1 MFRASSRS
9 ATFVLLALYAAVV
22 LVTLGWTPL
31 WLDEVQ
37 QFGNTRHSTVQELLR
52 WVQLNAGASPLPYL
66 AQRAAVNV
74 LGYSAFAARL
84 PAAVCGILSGVVF
97 AALCSRFLVRGR
109 WIAVALFLALPLQ
122 FRYGLEARVYS
133 QGLLFSL
140 VAMWLF
146 LRLRERSSPGLSPS
160 SLAVLYGMAVAV
172 GIYSQPLTCFPA
184 LAHVADGRTRRYVLP
199 AITAAGLSFLPW
211 YVLQRQAQAQYALS
225 VKPIAFFSF
234 RQVMPQVL
242 LHDLTGGGY
251 ACTAALLL
259 LAGWAIFSHAQEPLN
274 KRLLLYTVAISLA
287 GPILMDILFNY
298 FFADRQILF
307 ALPALIV
314 LAGLGFERL
323 CQQRRATLGYLLL
336 AVFLLSA
343 AVKDFRLATVPKDD
357 LARTADTIVSR
368 LPSDACILTAP
379 PEHVAFYAFL
389 RPELEAR
396 ACLKDRIYPTILA
409 VTSSYTTPADRKS
422 LGDSISPQYEAEPA
436 VTVGQSELT
445 LYRRH

>member
-1 MFRASSRS
+1 MFRDFGRS

-22 LVTLGWTPL
+22 LGALGRTPL

-52 WVQLNAGASPLPYL
+52 WVQVNAGASPLPYL
-66 AQRAAVNV
+66 AQRALVNV

-84 PAAVCGILSGVVF
+84 PAALCSILCGVVF
-97 AALCSRFLVRGR
+97 AALSSRFLLRGS
-109 WIAVALFLALPLQ
+109 WIAVAMFLALPLQ

-140 VAMWLF
+140 LSMWLF
-146 LRLRERSSPGLSPS
+146 LRICERSSVR
-160 SLAVLYGMAVAV
+160 LAVLYGIAVAV
-172 GIYSQPLTCFPA
+172 GLYSQPLTCFPA
-184 LAHVADGRTRRYVLP
+184 LAQVVDGRNRRFVMP
-199 AITAAGLSFLPW
+199 AIGAAGLSFLPW
-211 YVLQRQAQAQYALS
+211 YVLQRQAQAQYALTI
-225 VKPIAFFSF
+225 KPIAFFSF

-251 ACTAALLL
+251 ACTAALLV
-259 LAGWAIFSHAQEPLN
+259 LAAWAVFSKAPEIIN
-274 KRLLLYTVAISLA
+274 KRLLVYTVAISVA

-298 FFADRQILF
+298 FFAERQILF

-323 CQQRRATLGYLLL
+323 CQERRATLGYLLL

-343 AVKDFRLATVPKDD
+343 VVKDFRLATVPKDD
-357 LARTADTIVSR
+357 LARTADAIVSR
-368 LPSDACILTAP
+368 LPSGACILTAP
-379 PEHVAFYAFL
+379 PEHVVFYEFL
-389 RPELEAR
+389 RPELEER
-396 ACLKDRIYPTILA
+396 ACVKDRMYPEIFA
-409 VTSSYTTPADRKS
+409 VTSSYTTPADRK
-422 LGDSISPQYEAEPA
+422 LLFDSMSSQYEPGQA

-445 LYRRH
+445 AYRRR

>member
-1 MFRASSRS
+1 MFRASARS
-9 ATFVLLALYAAVV
+9 ATFVPLALYAAVV

-74 LGYSAFAARL
+74 LGFSAFAARL
-84 PAAVCGILSGVVF
+84 PAAVCSILSGVVF
-97 AALCSRFLVRGR
+97 AALCSRFLPRGR
-109 WIAVALFLALPLQ
+109 WVAVTLFLALPLQ

-140 VAMWLF
+140 VSMWLF
-146 LRLRERSSPGLSPS
+146 LRLRERSSPGL
-160 SLAVLYGMAVAV
+160 AVLYGMAVAV
-172 GIYSQPLTCFPA
+172 GLYSQPLTCFPA
-184 LAHVADGRTRRYVLP
+184 LAHLVDGRSRRYVLP

-211 YVLQRQAQAQYALS
+211 YVLQHQAQAQYALS

-251 ACTAALLL
+251 ACTVALLL
-259 LAGWAIFSHAQEPLN
+259 LAAWAVISHAQEPLN
-274 KRLLLYTVAISLA
+274 KRLLVSTVAISLA
-287 GPILMDILFNY
+287 GPILMDVIFNY
-298 FFADRQILF
+298 FFAERQTLF

-314 LAGLGFERL
+314 LGALGFELL
-323 CQQRRATLGYLLL
+323 CQERRATFGYLLL
-336 AVFLLSA
+336 AVFFLSA

-357 LARTADTIVSR
+357 LARTADAIVSR

-389 RPELEAR
+389 RPELETR
-396 ACLKDRIYPTILA
+396 ACLKDRISPTVLA
-409 VTSSYTTPADRKS
+409 VTTSYTTPADRKS
-422 LGDSISPQYEAEPA
+422 LADSISSQFEPGQA

-445 LYRRH
+445 LYRRR